1 MRVTTIVN
9 FSAAWLLWSV
19 ANSDISVSATTATN
33 RQSTLFGVRSSSINK
48 NNNFQRIGSKASPSD
63 LSCLRTATSRA
74 LLNARGGADD
84 SDYDEE
90 SSSEEEDFYDEE
102 EESEDEE
109 EDLFGDFDLD
119 GDDSDD
125 FKEENTVDRIIEE
138 FHRTPPMTKAYL
150 TASFVATAFGYFM
163 TGNEFPPLLSL
174 DWNKV
179 FKAGQIWRPFTA
191 FLNLGSFG
199 LIGYPMTVHFVHQY
213 MSFLE
218 RLSHNK
224 PYDFWIMILF
234 GMTSMLVGYPIMK
247 MSPRFLGHNLSTF
260 LVYIWS
266 RMFEGVDVGV
276 FDFIHIKAELL
287 PWFLLAQTFLLEGEP
302 PTLDFLGIVFGHV
315 YYHFRKIGMLGAPGW
330 LIRWYDESPKAEMLR
345 NKYKTISSDFGV

>member
-1 MRVTTIVN
+1 MRISTIVN
-9 FSAAWLLWSV
+9 LFASWFLCCITYNIGVVNAR
-19 ANSDISVSATTATN
+19 TTLNTHSGL
-33 RQSTLFGVRSSSINK
+33 QSSPIK
-48 NNNFQRIGSKASPSD
+48 NVPFAGSKVSPNS
-63 LSCLRTATSRA
+63 LSFLRTTTSMA
-74 LLNARGGADD
+74 LLNTRGGADD
-84 SDYDEE
+84 SDYEEESSDEEDFDDEE
-90 SSSEEEDFYDEE
+90 SDD
-102 EESEDEE
+102 

-119 GDDSDD
+119 GDNVDD
-125 FKEENTVDRIIEE
+125 FKEENTVDRLIEE
-138 FHRTPPMTKAYL
+138 YHRTPPITKAYL
-150 TASFVATAFGYFM
+150 TASFGVTALGYVM
-163 TGNEFPPLLSL
+163 TNNEFPPLLSL
-174 DWNKV
+174 DWNMV
-179 FKAGQIWRPFTA
+179 FRRGQIWRPFTA

-199 LIGYPMTVHFVHQY
+199 LVGYPMTVHFMHQY

-218 RLSHNK
+218 RLAHKK

-234 GMTSMLVGYPIMK
+234 GMTSMLVGYPFMK

-315 YYHFRKIGMLGAPGW
+315 YYHFKKVGMLSAPEW
-330 LIRWYDESPKAEMLR
+330 LITWYTESPKAEVLR
-345 NKYKTISSDFGV
+345 KKYKTISSDFAP